1 MDFGL
6 FTGLKTES
14 MEALLTGGV
23 AFETPEREA
32 MGKPVKKGW
41 IFQLHERVHSS
52 WLK

>member
-6 FTGLKTES
+6 FMGLKTES
-14 MEALLTGGV
+14 MVALLTGGV
-23 AFETPEREA
+23 AFGTPEGEA

-41 IFQLHERVHSS
+41 MFQLHKKAHSS